1 MTTTAPEPQPAG
13 AADVPACAQALWV
26 ERGVY
31 LAVGPEPGPE
41 LEREP
46 EAGL

>member
-1 MTTTAPEPQPAG
+1 MNAPEPQ
-13 AADVPACAQALWV
+13 AQADLPATPAAFWV

-31 LAVGPEPGPE
+31 LATGPEPEPE
-41 LEREP
+41 AEP